1 MSRFDF
7 TREAETPK
15 KKQHGPTKR
24 TSARKIPDVSLGTG
38 RQTEGN
44 LKAVTRN
51 NGTQSG
57 QRQNK
62 INSRTT
68 QGPACHAGNA
78 QVQKR
83 PRISTRASRNR
94 DRRMTPLGPVRHA
107 EQRQTRH
114 PASAREAPSSP
125 SVQGTMSGSEERA
138 TGKKP

>member
-1 MSRFDF
+1 MSRFDI

-15 KKQHGPTKR
+15 KKTGTNKTHQR
-24 TSARKIPDVSLGTG
+24 SKIPDVSLRTG

-44 LKAVTRN
+44 LKAGTRN

-62 INSRTT
+62 ISSRTT
-68 QGPACHAGNA
+68 LGPACHARNA
-78 QVQKR
+78 QAQKR

-94 DRRMTPLGPVRHA
+94 GRRMTPLGPVRHA

-114 PASAREAPSSP
+114 PASAHEAPSSP